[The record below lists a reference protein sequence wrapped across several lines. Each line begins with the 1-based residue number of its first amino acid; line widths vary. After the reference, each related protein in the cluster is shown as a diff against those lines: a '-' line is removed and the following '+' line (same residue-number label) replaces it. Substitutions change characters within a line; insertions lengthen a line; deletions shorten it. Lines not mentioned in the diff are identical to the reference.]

1 MNRRAPLP
9 TDEEL
14 EGQLFTALTPAR
26 PVQPNPE
33 FVRRLKHRLT
43 SQPAVTVEHRT
54 EATVFV
60 ILAGALFSG
69 ALLVWLI
76 FSLKA
81 LLNRASRTR

>member
-1 MNRRAPLP
+1 MNRRAPVP

-14 EGQLFTALTPAR
+14 EGQLFTVLTPPR
-26 PVQPNPE
+26 LVQPNPE

-43 SQPAVTVEHRT
+43 TQPVVTVEHRT
-54 EATVFV
+54 EAAVFV
-60 ILAGALFSG
+60 ILAVALFSG

-81 LLNRASRTR
+81 WLERSSRTR